1 MPFLGGLY
9 LVLVGI
15 TCFLYGSKNSRN
27 RYTFFKLM
35 TSLCFVGIACYAAI
49 LGGLPILFF
58 FLLPGFWFAV
68 AGDYLLGIAHTRE
81 DYRGKEFLSG
91 AIMFMFAH
99 AAFYIALSTIQDIG
113 VKDFVFPLVFSA
125 VMFFV
130 LRSKSFSLGKML
142 IPGMAYAFFV
152 ALLLS
157 KGAMLVIFDGSG
169 VRNLL
174 ILAGGVLFLISDGVL
189 LFMYFHISPK
199 KNLGA
204 VNLGTYYSA
213 MVMLGLCIYPFN

>member
-1 MPFLGGLY
+1 MPFLVVLY
-9 LVLVGI
+9 LGLVI
-15 TCFLYGSKNSRN
+15 TTCFLYGSKNGRS

-35 TSLCFVGIACYAAI
+35 TSLCFVGIACYSAI
-49 LGGLPILFF
+49 LGGLPALFF

-81 DYRGKEFLSG
+81 DYTGKEFLSG
-91 AIMFMFAH
+91 AVMFMMAH
-99 AAFYIALSTIQDIG
+99 AAFYFALSTIQDIRLT
-113 VKDFVFPLVFSA
+113 DFVFPVLFSA

-142 IPGMAYAFFV
+142 IPGMVYTVFV

-157 KGAMLVIFDGSG
+157 KGVMIIFFNGTS
-169 VRNLL
+169 VSNFL
-174 ILAGGVLFLISDGVL
+174 ILAGGLLFLISDGVL
-189 LFMYFHISPK
+189 LFMYFHTVPK

-204 VNLGTYYSA
+204 LNLATYYGA
-213 MVMLGLCIYPFN
+213 MAMLGLCVYPF